1 MRTNATLI
9 FLFLVQFATLAQ
21 KPQKIT
27 FTSMN
32 GFYIGIDMPYYN
44 GHLSDSL
51 TKWLGKAKA
60 TEIIENVE
68 AGHWPKKGLG
78 VAFTYDTAI
87 IGNFAREL
95 NCWKIATIEKKHA
108 ILEVRP
114 EDNKHLN
121 DESFTKPFYIFI
133 KESDGIAIVKEW
145 KGTATD
151 VEDNKKVSNVHIKKE
166 NKEIVSEKKDKKEP
180 ELSEA
185 KVKAIIKATVKSKM
199 VPGDKIMLDT
209 TLEMDPLFPSSN
221 QKIIHT
227 WYDEIN
233 YNRTLYAAVKE
244 TDAPLDIS
252 TLYSYH
258 YVILPNNATKEFT
271 LSGYKL
277 YRISFTGPINDFN
290 ITHHPESS
298 GKIYV
303 FLTKRLDEKGLAANK
318 KIIDEWEEG
327 FAKKDAELEKKRN
340 AREKHNNEFSTV
352 AGEIKSRMK
361 ALYES
366 AKLNNAK
373 LHASPR
379 PSLTE
384 IDRIIKEVESKYKD
398 LKTYL
403 LNNESKIKSFAAS
416 NSSNSAYIKKI
427 SESIMEISRNF
438 KRIDDTVKASNESGG
453 NINIGNLWAA
463 FLGIQESAYQASEL
477 IY

>member
-1 MRTNATLI
+1 MKKNICSVLI
-9 FLFLVQFATLAQ
+9 LILVQFFAQAQ
-21 KPQKIT
+21 KKQKVV

-51 TKWLGKAKA
+51 TKWFDKAKA

-78 VAFTYDTAI
+78 VAFTYDTTI

-95 NCWKIATIEKKHA
+95 NCWKIATIEKRHA

-114 EDNKHLN
+114 EDNMHLN

-145 KGTATD
+145 KNKA
-151 VEDNKKVSNVHIKKE
+151 EDAEVITKTPVIKTKQEKNVP
-166 NKEIVSEKKDKKEP
+166 V
-180 ELSEA
+180 LSETKA
-185 KVKAIIKATVKSKM
+185 KVAILAAVKSKM
-199 VPGDKIMLDT
+199 VPGDKIVIDT
-209 TLEMDPLFPSSN
+209 IYEMNPLYPNNN
-221 QKIIHT
+221 QKIINA
-227 WYDEIN
+227 DFNIN

-244 TDAPLDIS
+244 SDAPLDIGF
-252 TLYSYH
+252 LESYRH
-258 YVILPNNATKEFT
+258 VNLPSEAIKEFT
-271 LSGYKL
+271 VSGYKV
-277 YRISFTGPINDFN
+277 YRISFTGPISAFN
-290 ITHHPESS
+290 VTHNAENS

-327 FAKKDAELEKKRN
+327 FAKKDAELEKKRKE
-340 AREKHNNEFSTV
+340 REKQYSEFSTV
-352 AGEIKSRMK
+352 SGELKSRMR

-366 AKLNNAK
+366 AKTNNAK
-373 LHASPR
+373 LHTSPR

-384 IDRIIKEVESKYKD
+384 IDRIIKDVENKYND
-398 LKTYL
+398 LKNYIL
-403 LNNESKIKSFAAS
+403 SNESKIKSFAAA
-416 NSSNSAYIKKI
+416 NSSNSTYIKKVMDA
-427 SESIMEISRNF
+427 IMEIRNDL
-438 KRIDDTVKASNESGG
+438 KRIDDTVKASNESSG

-463 FLGIQESAYQASEL
+463 FLGIRESAYRASEL
-477 IY
+477 NY